1 MPVPNPKPSE
11 KQQDYIKRCYVAIKD
26 EYPKAQSFGICY
38 STWKN
43 SKK

>member
-1 MPVPNPKPSE
+1 MPVPTPKSSE

-26 EYPKAQSFGICY
+26 EYKTPQALAICY
-38 STWKN
+38 STWKQ